1 MNVKEFLDEHNL
13 MVSKITLTLTRVR
26 NEELDTP
33 VVSYNEND
41 ESNVK
46 IIQDNDGCTKVKVP

>member
-1 MNVKEFLDEHNL
+1 MNVKEFLDKNNL
-13 MVSKITLTLTRVR
+13 VVSKITLTRVG

-33 VVSYNEND
+33 VVLYNEND

-46 IIQDNDGCTKVKVP
+46 IIQDDNGCTKVKVP

>member
-13 MVSKITLTLTRVR
+13 VVSKITLTRVG

-33 VVSYNEND
+33 VVLYNEND

-46 IIQDNDGCTKVKVP
+46 IIQDDDGCTKVKVS